1 MKLSILM
8 SMTTPINVK
17 AEILIEKLS
26 KLASEKKPVDLKDEL
41 QKVILDIIALVNI
54 LIFEVN
60 I

>member
-1 MKLSILM
+1 M

-41 QKVILDIIALVNI
+41 QKVILDIIALVYI

-60 I
+60 ILITN

>member
-1 MKLSILM
+1 MDF
-8 SMTTPINVK
+8 PQVNVK